1 MPWGQVRQARGKR
14 ASRGASSR
22 REDEDET
29 AQQRQ
34 AGRGKMSSRRAR
46 TTTTPRGR
54 RTVFRALLRAPPTPH
69 RRERGEKVCAS
80 APPSPRAP
88 AGAAGV
94 EAPRVPRTLRSAARA
109 DRGSGEGGQD
119 SHAYAN
125 SAKPAPSKRAAQP
138 SGRAAPCGP
147 AALLPSES
155 PRVHA
160 LPSSTAG
167 EENRR

>member
-1 MPWGQVRQARGKR
+1 
-14 ASRGASSR
+14 
-22 REDEDET
+22 
-29 AQQRQ
+29 
-34 AGRGKMSSRRAR
+34 MSSRRAR